1 MAVAFRA
8 HDAEVAVHND
18 RDDASAAEV
27 VEAAVRHIWAVC
39 ADNNRAEAVEA
50 DHNDDACLDRDD
62 ACNHLDREHGLL
74 SLSSCS
80 FLEFLCLARP
90 NSQRST
96 LPLRLARRTAKAPLP
111 PLLSK
116 IFS

>member
-27 VEAAVRHIWAVC
+27 AVLRVWAVC
-39 ADNNRAEAVEA
+39 ADNNRVEAVAA